1 MNIFLTRGRCENS
14 PWILT
19 LLFPATLALKHGVS
33 LVFIYVAG
41 IHFHAVSHTSPAE
54 RYCEIYAGWIDCPI
68 LVSLLSLLNADD
80 IENGIRRIRILMSFV
95 LLIPILMAMVSVRT
109 NLIKPFMIGV
119 CIGRFTRPIAFFRFR
134 YFPCYPDCNSGRTFP
149 QSSWSLHRR

>member
-1 MNIFLTRGRCENS
+1 MNNDIQ
-14 PWILT
+14 
-19 LLFPATLALKHGVS
+19 LALNAFPD
-33 LVFIYVAG
+33 L
-41 IHFHAVSHTSPAE
+41 
-54 RYCEIYAGWIDCPI
+54 D
-68 LVSLLSLLNADD
+68 ADD